1 MWQCLLQALACA
13 RQCCIRMWCIFELK
27 CLIPSAWMPSITQ
40 YSWWVCSTEAEVF
53 NLQLA
58 ARLWDLL
65 IGWGSGREQLS
76 LLFQSQVWQL
86 CCRNISLASLL
97 SDMVM
102 RFFTWHQNGSVKSWG
117 KILPQGSKKQCC
129 WRELQSNASVW
140 AGDLQGKPSEVREG
154 SEQATCIHPWV
165 PPERE
170 KSHPLNNGCRVFNCL
185 ILWIVIALHRN
196 TLKV

>member
-58 ARLWDLL
+58 ARFWDLL

-117 KILPQGSKKQCC
+117 KILPQGSKKVLLEGITVKCKCLGRWSPGKTIRSQRGI
-129 WRELQSNASVW
+129 WTSHLHPPVSSSRKGEESPTEQW
-140 AGDLQGKPSEVREG
+140 LQGV
-154 SEQATCIHPWV
+154 
-165 PPERE
+165 
-170 KSHPLNNGCRVFNCL
+170 
-185 ILWIVIALHRN
+185 
-196 TLKV
+196 